1 MRGTKIEDT
10 PGTACDAVVYIL
22 PSETSYFITAP
33 EVTFVLRKKPGGLM
47 VSVKTAE
54 EERNHKASI
63 DDKQQ
68 KQENQQ

>member
-10 PGTACDAVVYIL
+10 PGTACDAVVYIAVRD
-22 PSETSYFITAP
+22 FIFYHSSGGY
-33 EVTFVLRKKPGGLM
+33 FVLREKPGGLM